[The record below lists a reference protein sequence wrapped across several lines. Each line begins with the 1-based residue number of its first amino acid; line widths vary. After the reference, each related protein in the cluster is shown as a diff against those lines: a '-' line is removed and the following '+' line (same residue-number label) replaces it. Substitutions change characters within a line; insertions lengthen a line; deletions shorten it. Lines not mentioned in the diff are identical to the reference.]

1 MPSETIW
8 LWRFAKKMCPR
19 FREIP
24 YPAAVVWNVGLVLR
38 CRELLL
44 VVAEEGDALLVVS
57 GERVV
62 PHDGVDAGVRE
73 VLAGGAAQ

>member
-1 MPSETIW
+1 M
-8 LWRFAKKMCPR
+8 
-19 FREIP
+19 
-24 YPAAVVWNVGLVLR
+24 WNVGLVFR

-44 VVAEEGDALLVVS
+44 VVAEEGDALLVVP